1 MKKPLKI
8 VLVILGLVIL
18 ANVAIFATG
27 DVHVKSSSSGLLT
40 TNDHY
45 TRYNSFFKFHFPDF
59 FYGETME
66 DEYEEYLKSAEAALN
81 TVINI
86 DPQAYNTDLRMAS
99 ELVFPIDNYIYY
111 YHEDDFEC
119 FYRLDTET
127 NDIEAFPFTEF
138 ALYGEYS
145 VETATKHGMSNF
157 VVEAPIVAEGLITQ
171 FNMTDTINSIAG
183 VFYEVDIFYSNGKI
197 FFEKN
202 DKLYEFVV
210 ETGRLRTIGSI
221 DDALSIEYIYAS

>member
-59 FYGETME
+59 FYGE
-66 DEYEEYLKSAEAALN
+66 
-81 TVINI
+81 
-86 DPQAYNTDLRMAS
+86 
-99 ELVFPIDNYIYY
+99 
-111 YHEDDFEC
+111 
-119 FYRLDTET
+119 
-127 NDIEAFPFTEF
+127 
-138 ALYGEYS
+138 YS

-183 VFYEVDIFYSNGKI
+183 VFYEVDIFYSNGRI

-202 DKLYEFVV
+202 DKLYEFVA